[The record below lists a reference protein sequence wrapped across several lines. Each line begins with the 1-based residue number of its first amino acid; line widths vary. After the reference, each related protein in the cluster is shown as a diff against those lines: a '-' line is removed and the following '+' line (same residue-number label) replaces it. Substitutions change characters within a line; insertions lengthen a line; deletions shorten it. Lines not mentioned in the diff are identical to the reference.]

1 MQSTTKTIPLFLF
14 GLAAVPSLL
23 GAANPNDSE
32 PPIVT
37 PGGRSGQ
44 APSDAIVLFDGK
56 DLSRWESV
64 KGGPAKWT
72 VQDGAMIVN
81 RTGNIRTKQSFGNVQ
96 LHVEWATPREVKGKG
111 QGRGNSGVYLQ
122 GRYEIQILDSYENK
136 TYFNGQAGAFYGNK
150 PPLVNASRKPGE
162 WQSYDIIFIA
172 PQPSKDGT
180 GVIPGS
186 FTVFH
191 NGVLIQNHV
200 PIAGK
205 KTTAANFSGAAVKGP
220 LILQDHGNPV
230 RFRNIWI
237 RPLPSA
243 SPKIQKQS
251 SIRIEITTDGKVA
264 YNGNEI
270 GVRGVRSVVKR
281 ILKQKKN
288 LPVIIQVDED
298 SSLDIVAKVHD
309 QATLAG
315 AENVH
320 LSKRR

>member
-14 GLAAVPSLL
+14 GLAIVPSLF
-23 GAANPNDSE
+23 GAANPNDPE
-32 PPIVT
+32 PPVVT
-37 PGGRSGQ
+37 PGDRPGQ

-56 DLSRWESV
+56 NLSQWESV
-64 KGGPAKWT
+64 KGGGAKWT
-72 VQDGAMIVN
+72 VRDGAMIVN

-150 PPLVNASRKPGE
+150 PPLVNASRKPGQ

-180 GVIPGS
+180 SVTPGS

-205 KTTAANFSGAAVKGP
+205 KTTAANFSGAAAKGP
-220 LILQDHGNPV
+220 LVLQDHGNPV

-243 SPKIQKQS
+243 SQKIQKQS
-251 SIRIEITTDGKVA
+251 SIRIKIMTDKVV

-270 GVRGVRSVVKR
+270 GVRGVRAVVKR
-281 ILKQKKN
+281 LLKQKNN
-288 LPVIIQVDED
+288 LPVIIQADNA
-298 SSLDIVAKVHD
+298 SSHGLVVKVLD
-309 QATLAG
+309 QAKLAG
-315 AENVH
+315 AANIH
-320 LSKRR
+320 LSNRQ